1 MEENKFT
8 ILIIDDEPA
17 IRLGLAA
24 TIRRYGYSVITAVN
38 GDDGFIKA
46 RQSLPD
52 LIVSDVMMPDLN
64 GFEMKQQ
71 MSEDPILAPI
81 PFIFLT
87 ARTGNEDRVA
97 GIRKGAD
104 DYVTKPFVTEEL
116 MARIEA
122 VLRRVE
128 TEQERGREQ
137 MKQSARDEMEKLR
150 REVLQNFSHE
160 LRTPLGNV
168 MMSLDVVVNH
178 KFTTEEEQREFLR
191 IAHSSADR
199 LETLVADIILLS
211 DIDQNNLNQMR
222 QVIDIEHHLLAPI
235 RRRLERYEIKGL
247 NFVYDINLGGVIK
260 APRRE
265 FTQSLVH
272 LADNA
277 FKFSPQH
284 GSVKLIVKPS
294 ENGGAIITI
303 QNEGFGIPV
312 DLREKVFERF
322 YQVSQ
327 GDGREFQGLG
337 VGLTIARAVFS
348 NLGGE
353 VKILD
358 SESGCYVLAS
368 LPDLRLED
376 TAYE

>member
-1 MEENKFT
+1 VEEKKFT

-24 TIRRYGYSVITAVN
+24 TIRRYGYEVVTAVN
-38 GDDGFIKA
+38 GDDGFLKA
-46 RQSLPD
+46 RQSMPD
-52 LIVSDVMMPDLN
+52 LILSDVMMPDLN

-71 MSEDPILAPI
+71 MSVDPLLASI

-97 GIRKGAD
+97 GIRNGAD

-122 VLRRVE
+122 VLRRVK

-137 MKQSARDEMEKLR
+137 VKQAARDETEKLR

-168 MMSLDVVVNH
+168 MMSLDVVVNN
-178 KFTTEEEQREFLR
+178 KFKTQEEQQEFLR

-211 DIDQNNLNQMR
+211 DIDQNNLNLMR
-222 QVIDIEHHLLAPI
+222 QTIDVEHHILAPI
-235 RRRLERYEIKGL
+235 KRRLARYDAKEL
-247 NFVYDINLGGVIK
+247 NFVHDIDLNGVIK

-265 FTQSLVH
+265 FIQSLVH

-284 GSVKLIVKPS
+284 GSVKLVVKPS

-303 QNEGFGIPV
+303 QDEGKGIPV

-337 VGLTIARAVFS
+337 VGMTIARAVFS
-348 NLGGE
+348 GLGGE

-358 SESGCYVLAS
+358 SESGCYVLAT
-368 LPDLRLED
+368 LPDLRSED
-376 TAYE
+376 IAYG

>member
-1 MEENKFT
+1 VEEKKT
-8 ILIIDDEPA
+8 ILIVDDEPA

-24 TIRRYGYSVITAVN
+24 TIKRYGYNVVTAVN

-46 RQSLPD
+46 RQSMPD
-52 LIVSDVMMPDLN
+52 LILSDVMMPDLN

-71 MSEDPILAPI
+71 MSVDPLLASI

-97 GIRKGAD
+97 GIRNGAD

-116 MARIEA
+116 MVRIEA
-122 VLRRVE
+122 VLRRVK

-137 MKQSARDEMEKLR
+137 VKQSARDEMEKLR

-168 MMSLDVVVNH
+168 MMSLDVVVNN
-178 KFTTEEEQREFLR
+178 KFKTQEEQQEFLR

-199 LETLVADIILLS
+199 LETVVADIILLS
-211 DIDQNNLNQMR
+211 DIDQNNLNLMR
-222 QVIDIEHHLLAPI
+222 QTIDVEHHILAPI
-235 RRRLERYEIKGL
+235 KRRLTRYDVKGL
-247 NFVYDINLGGVIK
+247 NFVHDIDLNGVIK

-265 FTQSLVH
+265 FIQSLVH

-277 FKFSPQH
+277 FKFSPQR
-284 GSVKLIVKPS
+284 GSVKLVVKPS

-303 QNEGFGIPV
+303 QDEGKGIPV

-322 YQVSQ
+322 YQISQ

-348 NLGGE
+348 GLGGE
-353 VKILD
+353 VKILG
-358 SESGCYVLAS
+358 SESGCYVLAT
-368 LPDLRLED
+368 LPDLRSED
-376 TAYE
+376 IAYG

>member
-1 MEENKFT
+1 VEEKIFT
-8 ILIIDDEPA
+8 ILVIDDEPA

-38 GDDGFIKA
+38 GDDGFLKA

-64 GFEMKQQ
+64 GFEMKKQ
-71 MSEDPILAPI
+71 MSVDPLLATI

-87 ARTGNEDRVA
+87 ARTANEDRVA
-97 GIRKGAD
+97 GIRNGAD
-104 DYVTKPFVTEEL
+104 DYVAKPFVTEEL

-122 VLRRVE
+122 VLRRVT

-137 MKQSARDEMEKLR
+137 SKQAARDEMEKLR

-160 LRTPLGNV
+160 LRTPMGNV
-168 MMSLDVVVNH
+168 MMSLDVVVNN
-178 KFTTEEEQREFLR
+178 KFKTQEEQSDFLH

-199 LETLVADIILLS
+199 LESLLADIILLS
-211 DIDQNNLNQMR
+211 DIDQNNLNLMR
-222 QVIDIEHHLLAPI
+222 QTIDMEHHILVPI
-235 RRRLERYEIKGL
+235 KRRLARYAAKGL
-247 NFVYDINLGGVIK
+247 NFVHDINLSGVVK

-265 FTQSLVH
+265 FAQAIVH

-277 FKFSPQH
+277 FKFSPD
-284 GSVKLIVKPS
+284 GRTVKLIVKPS
-294 ENGGAIITI
+294 ENGGVVITI
-303 QNEGFGIPV
+303 QDNGRGIPV

-322 YQVSQ
+322 YQASQ

-337 VGLTIARAVFS
+337 VGLTIARAIFS
-348 NLGGE
+348 GLGGE

-358 SESGCYVLAS
+358 SESGCYVLAT
-368 LPDLRLED
+368 LPDLREED
-376 TAYE
+376 TAYG

>member
-1 MEENKFT
+1 
-8 ILIIDDEPA
+8 
-17 IRLGLAA
+17 
-24 TIRRYGYSVITAVN
+24 VN
-38 GDDGFIKA
+38 GDDGFLKA

-71 MSEDPILAPI
+71 MSEDPLLAPI

-87 ARTGNEDRVA
+87 ARTANEDRVS
-97 GIRKGAD
+97 GIRNGAD

-122 VLRRVE
+122 VLRRVK

-137 MKQSARDEMEKLR
+137 AHQAAQTQMEKLR

-168 MMSLDVVVNH
+168 TMSLDVVINN
-178 KFTTEEEQREFLR
+178 KFTTQEEQNEFIR

-199 LETLVADIILLS
+199 LETLLTDIILLS
-211 DIDQNNLNQMR
+211 DIDQNNLNLMR
-222 QVIDIEHHLLAPI
+222 QTIDMEHHLLSPI
-235 RRRLERYEIKGL
+235 KRRLARYEAKEL
-247 NFVYDINLGGVIK
+247 NVVHDISLDGVIK

-265 FTQSLVH
+265 FAQSVMHLV
-272 LADNA
+272 DNA
-277 FKFSPQH
+277 FKFSPDR
-284 GSVKLIVKPS
+284 GAVKLTVKPG
-294 ENGGAIITI
+294 ENGGAVITV
-303 QNEGFGIPV
+303 QDEGFGVPV

-337 VGLTIARAVFS
+337 VGLTIARAVFIG
-348 NLGGE
+348 LGGE

-358 SESGCYVLAS
+358 SESGCYVLAT
-368 LPDLRLED
+368 LPDLRSED
-376 TAYE
+376 AAYE

>member
-1 MEENKFT
+1 VEEKKT
-8 ILIIDDEPA
+8 ILIVDDEPA

-24 TIRRYGYSVITAVN
+24 TIKRYGYNVVTAVN

-46 RQSLPD
+46 RQSMPD
-52 LIVSDVMMPDLN
+52 LILSDVMMPDLN

-71 MSEDPILAPI
+71 MSVDPLLASI

-97 GIRKGAD
+97 GIRNGAD

-116 MARIEA
+116 IVRIEA
-122 VLRRVE
+122 VLRRVK

-137 MKQSARDEMEKLR
+137 VKQSARDEMEKLR

-168 MMSLDVVVNH
+168 MMSLDVVVNN
-178 KFTTEEEQREFLR
+178 KFKTQEEQQEFLR
-191 IAHSSADR
+191 IAHSSAER
-199 LETLVADIILLS
+199 LETVVADIILLS
-211 DIDQNNLNQMR
+211 DIDQNNLNLMR
-222 QVIDIEHHLLAPI
+222 QTIDVEHHILAPI
-235 RRRLERYEIKGL
+235 KRRLTRYDVKGL
-247 NFVYDINLGGVIK
+247 NFVHDIDLNGVIK

-265 FTQSLVH
+265 FIQSLVH

-277 FKFSPQH
+277 FKFSPQR
-284 GSVKLIVKPS
+284 GSVKLVVKPS

-303 QNEGFGIPV
+303 QDEGKGIPV

-322 YQVSQ
+322 YQISQ

-348 NLGGE
+348 GLGGE
-353 VKILD
+353 VKILG
-358 SESGCYVLAS
+358 SESGCYVLAT
-368 LPDLRLED
+368 LPDLRSED
-376 TAYE
+376 IAYG

>member
-1 MEENKFT
+1 VEEKKT
-8 ILIIDDEPA
+8 ILIVDDEPA

-24 TIRRYGYSVITAVN
+24 TIKRYGYNVVTAVN

-46 RQSLPD
+46 RQSMPD
-52 LIVSDVMMPDLN
+52 LILSDVMMPDLN

-71 MSEDPILAPI
+71 MSVDPLLASI

-97 GIRKGAD
+97 GIRNGAD

-116 MARIEA
+116 IVRIEA
-122 VLRRVE
+122 VLRRVK

-137 MKQSARDEMEKLR
+137 VKQSARDEMEKLR

-168 MMSLDVVVNH
+168 MMSLDVVVNN
-178 KFTTEEEQREFLR
+178 KFKTQEEQQEFLR

-199 LETLVADIILLS
+199 LETVVADIILLS
-211 DIDQNNLNQMR
+211 DIDQNNLNLMR
-222 QVIDIEHHLLAPI
+222 QTIDVEHHILAPI
-235 RRRLERYEIKGL
+235 KRRLTRYDVKGL
-247 NFVYDINLGGVIK
+247 NFVHDIDLNGVIK

-265 FTQSLVH
+265 FIQSLVH

-277 FKFSPQH
+277 FKFSPQR
-284 GSVKLIVKPS
+284 GSVKLVVKPS

-303 QNEGFGIPV
+303 QDEGKGIPV

-322 YQVSQ
+322 YQISQ

-348 NLGGE
+348 GLGGE
-353 VKILD
+353 VKILG
-358 SESGCYVLAS
+358 SESGCYVLAT
-368 LPDLRLED
+368 LPDLRSED
-376 TAYE
+376 IAYG